1 MDLVSVRTVRTPSH
15 RDDLAL
21 APGEQPLAGG
31 TWLYSEEQPGTTGLV
46 DLTGLGWP
54 DAERIPDGLR
64 LGATCTLAALLRLT
78 PEPDWRAWPLVDRC
92 VNALLASFKVWN
104 AATVG
109 GNVATALPAGAV
121 TALLVTL
128 DATAVVWTTDGG
140 ERRMPVA
147 ELVTGPRTTTL
158 APGEVVRAFDV
169 PAAALRQETGFRRVS
184 LSPHGRTGTLVT
196 ARWGSTDRYTDPGTG
211 TGADPGTGTG
221 TAAGADVG
229 AGFVLVVTGGVP
241 RPLVLR
247 WDSVP
252 SAAAVDA
259 ALADH
264 DDWYDDPHG
273 SPTWRRGVSRRFAA
287 ELVAEAGATG
297 HSGSRWT
304 GGVR

>member
-1 MDLVSVRTVRTPSH
+1 MDLVTVRTVRTPSH

-46 DLTGLGWP
+46 DLTTLGWP
-54 DAERIPDGLR
+54 DAERTPDGLR
-64 LGATCTLAALLRLT
+64 LGATCTLAALLRVR

-140 ERRMPVA
+140 ERRLPVA
-147 ELVTGPRTTTL
+147 DLVTGPRTTALT
-158 APGEVVRAFDV
+158 PGEVVRAFDV
-169 PAAALRQETGFRRVS
+169 PTAALRGTTGFRRVS

-196 ARWGSTDRYTDPGTG
+196 ARRD
-211 TGADPGTGTG
+211 AD
-221 TAAGADVG
+221 
-229 AGFVLVVTGGVP
+229 GFVLVVTGGTP

-247 WDSVP
+247 WDTIPATAEVG
-252 SAAAVDA
+252 A
-259 ALADH
+259 ALAAH

-273 SPTWRRGVSRRFAA
+273 SPDWRRAVSRRFAA
-287 ELVAEAGATG
+287 ELVAEAAGPAAAATAATDGGA
-297 HSGSRWT
+297 R
-304 GGVR
+304 

>member
-1 MDLVSVRTVRTPSH
+1 M
-15 RDDLAL
+15 
-21 APGEQPLAGG
+21 
-31 TWLYSEEQPGTTGLV
+31 
-46 DLTGLGWP
+46 
-54 DAERIPDGLR
+54 
-64 LGATCTLAALLRLT
+64 
-78 PEPDWRAWPLVDRC
+78 
-92 VNALLASFKVWN
+92 NALLASFKVWN

-140 ERRMPVA
+140 ERRVPVA
-147 ELVTGPRTTTL
+147 ELVTGPRSTTL

-196 ARWGSTDRYTDPGTG
+196 ARWSSTDRDADTG
-211 TGADPGTGTG
+211 TGAG
-221 TAAGADVG
+221 TATG

-247 WDSVP
+247 WDTVP
-252 SAAAVDA
+252 TAAAVDA
-259 ALADH
+259 VLAGH

-297 HSGSRWT
+297 HSGNRRA
-304 GGVR
+304 GGAR

>member
-54 DAERIPDGLR
+54 DAERTPDGLR

-140 ERRMPVA
+140 ERRVPVA
-147 ELVTGPRTTTL
+147 ELVTGPRSTTL

-196 ARWGSTDRYTDPGTG
+196 ARWSSTDRDADTG
-211 TGADPGTGTG
+211 TGAG
-221 TAAGADVG
+221 TATG

-247 WDSVP
+247 WDTVP
-252 SAAAVDA
+252 TAAAVDA
-259 ALADH
+259 VLAGH

-297 HSGSRWT
+297 HSGNRRA
-304 GGVR
+304 GGAR

>member
-31 TWLYSEEQPGTTGLV
+31 TWLYSVEQPGTTGLV

-54 DAERIPDGLR
+54 DAERTPDGLR

-140 ERRMPVA
+140 ERRVPVA

-169 PAAALRQETGFRRVS
+169 PVAALRQETGYRRVS

-196 ARWGSTDRYTDPGTG
+196 ARWRATDRV
-211 TGADPGTGTG
+211 TGTG
-221 TAAGADVG
+221 TDVSATTGADDG

-247 WDSVP
+247 WDAVP
-252 SAAAVDA
+252 TAAAVDA

-297 HSGSRWT
+297 HSGNRRA
-304 GGVR
+304 GGAR

>member
-1 MDLVSVRTVRTPSH
+1 MDLVSVRSVRTPSH

-31 TWLYSEEQPGTTGLV
+31 TWLYSEEQPDTTGLV

-54 DAERIPDGLR
+54 DAERTPDGLR

-169 PAAALRQETGFRRVS
+169 PAAALRQETGFRRMS

-196 ARWGSTDRYTDPGTG
+196 ARWSSTDPGTG
-211 TGADPGTGTG
+211 TGADPGTAT
-221 TAAGADVG
+221 GADDG

-247 WDSVP
+247 WDTVP
-252 SAAAVDA
+252 TAAAVDA
-259 ALADH
+259 VLAGH

>member
-54 DAERIPDGLR
+54 DAERTPDGLR
-64 LGATCTLAALLRLT
+64 LGATCTLAALRRLT

-92 VNALLASFKVWN
+92 VNALLASCKVWN

-140 ERRMPVA
+140 ERRVPVA

-196 ARWGSTDRYTDPGTG
+196 ARWSSTDRDTDLDPG
-211 TGADPGTGTG
+211 ADADTGTG
-221 TAAGADVG
+221 TG

-241 RPLVLR
+241 RPLVLH
-247 WDSVP
+247 WDTVP
-252 SAAAVDA
+252 SEDAVDA

-264 DDWYDDPHG
+264 DDWHDDPHG

-287 ELVAEAGATG
+287 ELVAEAGAAG
-297 HSGSRWT
+297 RNGNRST
-304 GGVR
+304 GGAR